1 MRNRRS
7 LDQFLDRF
15 PGRQGRPHV
24 QQRNVVILAE
34 ISRHHEGIG
43 QIQVG
48 SLHIVQRQ
56 LVTIR
61 QLAQQGI
68 EVCRLARH
76 GIGPGIQIGLL
87 AGGFVLVLGLK
98 GAVAQQVVLP
108 TSEVLIPQGIRR
120 TDRVAVQGGQ
130 IGHRHVGLAMAGVV
144 QEAFQRLAQ
153 IAFGHRPGDAG
164 KVVALRETVRPRGR
178 LRTGRQGVVQ
188 RRHLQRGQ
196 LRCMH
201 LRHGQ
206 RVGLALQIQQGQRLG
221 LFFVRLRSHRCRL
234 NGRLGSRLGH

>member
-7 LDQFLDRF
+7 LDRFFDRF
-15 PGRQGRPHV
+15 FGRQDRPHV

-56 LVTIR
+56 LVTVR

-76 GIGPGIQIGLL
+76 GIGPGIQIGLI
-87 AGGFVLVLGLK
+87 AGGFVLVLGLE
-98 GAVAQQVVLP
+98 GAVAQQVVLLIF
-108 TSEVLIPQGIRR
+108 EALIPQGIRR
-120 TDRVAVQGGQ
+120 TDRIAVQGSQ
-130 IGHRHVGLAMAGVV
+130 IGHGHVGLAMAGVV
-144 QEAFQRLAQ
+144 QETFQRLAQ
-153 IAFGHRPGDAG
+153 IAFGHRPGDTG

-178 LRTGRQGVVQ
+178 QRTGRQGVVQ
-188 RRHLQRGQ
+188 RRHLQRRQ
-196 LRCMH
+196 LWSLH
-201 LRHGQ
+201 IRHGQ
-206 RVGLALQIQQGQRLG
+206 RVGLAIQIQHGQRLG
-221 LFFVRLRSHRCRL
+221 LFDRLHSHRCRRS
-234 NGRLGSRLGH
+234 NRLGKRLRH